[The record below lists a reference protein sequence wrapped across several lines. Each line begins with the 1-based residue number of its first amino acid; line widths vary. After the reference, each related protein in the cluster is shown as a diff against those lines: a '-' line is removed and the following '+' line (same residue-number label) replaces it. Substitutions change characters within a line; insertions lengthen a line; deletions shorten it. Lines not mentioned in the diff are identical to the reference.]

1 MEKEHCW
8 HVGRTTAGQCLQAKG
23 ASMSFKQLMIRA
35 ETGHFAKHYPVA
47 WLTSDLYWNGVN
59 ISSLTCDKPD
69 VRVLVLRDPFER
81 LLSGYDMMAREA
93 LAQSTYPK
101 LTERFLP
108 LLGISGPRED
118 SSTIPTPA
126 QFARF
131 VLQTADYTSRTPSWP
146 VRMLSHLMPFTSLWH
161 RQQQNCALQP
171 PESFD
176 MVLRLEEQPRWYSTF
191 LRRLNL
197 TRAAMDP
204 RWSQKRG
211 AAQGCWWAP
220 HGVNCSEVLRFS
232 DSARDNA
239 TTRSSENSPR
249 ACMLMHA
256 DPARS
261 KRQKGAASD
270 ANPNPGSVYRP
281 RSGLTGGCERLG
293 DFYADARCGPP
304 RHASCKAIWTTGRF
318 SSRVASG

>member
-93 LAQSTYPK
+93 LAPK
-101 LTERFLP
+101 HPKGILTKAALP
-108 LLGISGPRED
+108 LLGIIGPRED
-118 SSTIPTPA
+118 NSTTPTPA

-146 VRMLSHLMPFTSLWH
+146 ERMLLHLMPFTSLWH
-161 RQQQNCALQP
+161 RQQHNCALQP

-176 MVLRLEEQPRWYSTF
+176 MVLRLEEQSRWYSTF

-197 TRAAMDP
+197 TAAAMDP
-204 RWSQKRG
+204 KWSRKRG
-211 AAQGCWWAP
+211 AADGCWWAP
-220 HGVNCSEVLRFS
+220 HGVNCSGVLRFS
-232 DSARDNA
+232 DSARDNPTA
-239 TTRSSENSPR
+239 RSSEDSPR
-249 ACMLMHA
+249 ACMHKLMHA
-256 DPARS
+256 HTR
-261 KRQKGAASD
+261 D
-270 ANPNPGSVYRP
+270 ANPVRVYKP
-281 RSGLTGGCERLG
+281 RSGLTGGCERLR
-293 DFYADARCGPP
+293 DFYADAKVRAAATRLLQGDLDHWAFQQP
-304 RHASCKAIWTTGRF
+304 SRF
-318 SSRVASG
+318 